1 MNPARQRKDRITAA
15 GVRFFSFAPLTALFL
30 VLLFIVDSS
39 MGTAVRLGDKVLRQW
54 SLSESLLDTESIRAS
69 AAALGPEA
77 EIFFRFGPS
86 PAFLFSKDAGPGG
99 SAGLLIAAAG
109 SLWTVPL
116 GLLLAFIPA
125 LLTALRLDHGSRLT
139 VAPGVWMKFLRSVMN
154 LFVRVPLVLY
164 GVFFLPVISRVRL
177 DYGETGFRNL
187 GNATLLTALIA
198 MPRMIEMMEREIA
211 RVPGE
216 IRTASYALGARW
228 TTVVFRQLLPASISF
243 IAAGTLRLSARM
255 FGVAAPFIVLG
266 VPNFLSAPPSGPGD
280 RFTNLPVQI
289 FQWASRSDGIYRNMA
304 ASAALILLII
314 VFGIEILAAMWRS
327 HLLRRSEGLR

>member
-77 EIFFRFGPS
+77 EIFFRFGAS

-243 IAAGTLRLSARM
+243 IAAGTLRLSAR
-255 FGVAAPFIVLG
+255 I
-266 VPNFLSAPPSGPGD
+266 LSAPPSGPGD